1 MTGTNTDYGRHGVE
15 TSVRRAAKN
24 IRSLYQTRLPGIGGA
39 YCDENHPIRPRPAAR
54 AGTAGV
60 CKADGAEFHQRHRG
74 RQEQERLEYN
84 RIADELAEL
93 YLHHSVL
100 SDLRFCYSEPA
111 FLWEGGFF
119 EALHADEKKKYLA
132 FSAPSFD
139 YSRYERDNTTY
150 DAELPYFSAVVNIVV
165 RERYAAYLRQRE
177 ISLSES
183 APKSAI
189 AVPPIAETENPFD
202 SILTDEQI
210 AYLAAAVNDVKMF
223 NVSLSADELKAIF
236 ACKPQA
242 IVRSNNNR
250 LVAFFFSGLSSRG
263 LITPN
268 WQSVIA
274 NHKLFLSKDTSRDKY
289 INQSDL
295 STATNYIRDVGVEG
309 KYATLEKYLMQVK
322 RL

>member
-1 MTGTNTDYGRHGVE
+1 MQQVE
-15 TSVRRAAKN
+15 
-24 IRSLYQTRLPGIGGA
+24 
-39 YCDENHPIRPRPAAR
+39 
-54 AGTAGV
+54 
-60 CKADGAEFHQRHRG
+60 
-74 RQEQERLEYN
+74 RQEHSRT
-84 RIADELAEL
+84 ADELAEL

-100 SDLRFCYSEPA
+100 SDFRFCYSDPA

-119 EALHADEKKKYLA
+119 ETLNADEKRKYLA
-132 FSAPSFD
+132 FSVPSFD
-139 YSRYERDNTTY
+139 YSRYERDNTAY
-150 DAELPYFSAVVNIVV
+150 DAELPYFSVVINVVV

-177 ISLSES
+177 TPSLES
-183 APKSAI
+183 PQKPTI
-189 AVPPIAETENPFD
+189 AAPPIAETENPFD

-236 ACKPQA
+236 ACKPEA

-309 KYATLEKYLMQVK
+309 KYATLERYLMQVK

>member
-1 MTGTNTDYGRHGVE
+1 M
-15 TSVRRAAKN
+15 
-24 IRSLYQTRLPGIGGA
+24 
-39 YCDENHPIRPRPAAR
+39 
-54 AGTAGV
+54 
-60 CKADGAEFHQRHRG
+60 
-74 RQEQERLEYN
+74 
-84 RIADELAEL
+84 
-93 YLHHSVL
+93 
-100 SDLRFCYSEPA
+100 
-111 FLWEGGFF
+111 
-119 EALHADEKKKYLA
+119 
-132 FSAPSFD
+132 
-139 YSRYERDNTTY
+139 
-150 DAELPYFSAVVNIVV
+150 
-165 RERYAAYLRQRE
+165 E
-177 ISLSES
+177 ISLPES

-189 AVPPIAETENPFD
+189 AAPPIAETENPFD

-210 AYLAAAVNDVKMF
+210 AYLTTAVNDVKMF

-236 ACKPQA
+236 ACKPEA

-274 NHKLFLSKDTSRDKY
+274 NHKLFLSKDTTRDKY

-309 KYATLEKYLMQVK
+309 KYATLERYLMQVK

>member
-1 MTGTNTDYGRHGVE
+1 MEGLELKPQFDELQKIFDRCIKHAYGVLRE
-15 TSVRRAAKN
+15 
-24 IRSLYQTRLPGIGGA
+24 RLA
-39 YCDENHPIRPRPAAR
+39 MK
-54 AGTAGV
+54 TAGLDPEQMQEV
-60 CKADGAEFHQRHRG
+60 E
-74 RQEQERLEYN
+74 RQEYN

-93 YLHHSVL
+93 YLHHSGL

-139 YSRYERDNTTY
+139 YSRYERDNTAY
-150 DAELPYFSAVVNIVV
+150 DTELPYFSAVVNVIV

-177 ISLSES
+177 TSMSES
-183 APKSAI
+183 TQKSASI
-189 AVPPIAETENPFD
+189 AAPPIAETENPFD

-236 ACKPQA
+236 ACKPEA

-289 INQSDL
+289 INHTDYLTLISTPCL
-295 STATNYIRDVGVEG
+295 SGVNC
-309 KYATLEKYLMQVK
+309 VK
-322 RL
+322 VCYS

>member
-1 MTGTNTDYGRHGVE
+1 MEGMELKPQFDELQKIFDRCIKHACRVLEECIATKT
-15 TSVRRAAKN
+15 
-24 IRSLYQTRLPGIGGA
+24 TRFAP
-39 YCDENHPIRPRPAAR
+39 D
-54 AGTAGV
+54 
-60 CKADGAEFHQRHRG
+60 Q

-100 SDLRFCYSEPA
+100 SHLRISYSEPA
-111 FLWEGGFF
+111 YHWEGGFF
-119 EALHADEKKKYLA
+119 EALHPHEKKKYHPNTP
-132 FSAPSFD
+132 PSID
-139 YSRYERDNTTY
+139 YSPYERDNTAY

-177 ISLSES
+177 ISISES
-183 APKSAI
+183 SQKSASI
-189 AVPPIAETENPFD
+189 TAPPIAETENPFD

-210 AYLAAAVNDVKMF
+210 AHLAAAINDVKMF

-236 ACKPQA
+236 ACKPEA

>member
-1 MTGTNTDYGRHGVE
+1 MEGMELKPQFDGLQKIFDRCIKHAYDVSRE
-15 TSVRRAAKN
+15 
-24 IRSLYQTRLPGIGGA
+24 RLA
-39 YCDENHPIRPRPAAR
+39 MK
-54 AGTAGV
+54 TAGLDSEQMQQV
-60 CKADGAEFHQRHRG
+60 E
-74 RQEQERLEYN
+74 RQEYSRT
-84 RIADELAEL
+84 ADELAEL

-132 FSAPSFD
+132 FFAPSFD
-139 YSRYERDNTTY
+139 YSQYERDNTAY
-150 DAELPYFSAVVNIVV
+150 DAELPYFSAVVNVVV
-165 RERYAAYLRQRE
+165 RERYAAYLRQRD

-189 AVPPIAETENPFD
+189 AASPIAETENPFD

-236 ACKPQA
+236 ACKPEA

-250 LVAFFFSGLSSRG
+250 LVASFFSGLSSRG

-274 NHKLFLSKDTSRDKY
+274 NYKLFLSKDRSRDKY

-295 STATNYIRDVGVEG
+295 STATNYIRDVGAEG
-309 KYATLEKYLMQVK
+309 KYATIEKYLKQVK
-322 RL
+322 KL

>member
-1 MTGTNTDYGRHGVE
+1 MEGMELKPQFDKLQKIFDRCIKHAYDVSRE
-15 TSVRRAAKN
+15 
-24 IRSLYQTRLPGIGGA
+24 RLA
-39 YCDENHPIRPRPAAR
+39 MK
-54 AGTAGV
+54 TAGLDPEQMQQV
-60 CKADGAEFHQRHRG
+60 E
-74 RQEQERLEYN
+74 RQEHSRT
-84 RIADELAEL
+84 ADELAEL

-100 SDLRFCYSEPA
+100 SDFRFCYSELA

-119 EALHADEKKKYLA
+119 ETLNADEKRKYLA
-132 FSAPSFD
+132 FSVPSFD
-139 YSRYERDNTTY
+139 YSRYERDNTAY
-150 DAELPYFSAVVNIVV
+150 DAELPYFSVVINVVV

-177 ISLSES
+177 TPSLES
-183 APKSAI
+183 PQKPTI
-189 AVPPIAETENPFD
+189 AAPPIAETENPFD

-236 ACKPQA
+236 ACKPEA

-274 NHKLFLSKDTSRDKY
+274 NHKLFLSKDISRDKY

-309 KYATLEKYLMQVK
+309 KYATLERYLMQVK

>member
-1 MTGTNTDYGRHGVE
+1 MELKPQFVE
-15 TSVRRAAKN
+15 LQKIFDRCIQHACRVFEERITTKTA
-24 IRSLYQTRLPGIGGA
+24 RLDP
-39 YCDENHPIRPRPAAR
+39 E
-54 AGTAGV
+54 
-60 CKADGAEFHQRHRG
+60 QR
-74 RQEQERLEYN
+74 QAQERLEYN
-84 RIADELAEL
+84 RVADELAEL
-93 YLHHSVL
+93 YMHHSVL

-132 FSAPSFD
+132 FFVPSFD
-139 YSRYERDNTTY
+139 YSRYERDNTAY
-150 DAELPYFSAVVNIVV
+150 DAELPYFSAVVNVVV

-177 ISLSES
+177 ISMSES
-183 APKSAI
+183 SQKSASI
-189 AVPPIAETENPFD
+189 AAPPIAETENPFD

-236 ACKPQA
+236 DCKPNA

-274 NHKLFLSKDTSRDKY
+274 NHKLFLSKDTTRDKY
-289 INQSDL
+289 INQSEL

-309 KYATLEKYLMQVK
+309 KYATLERYLIQVK

>member
-1 MTGTNTDYGRHGVE
+1 MEGMELKPQFDELQKIFDRCIKHAYGVLRE
-15 TSVRRAAKN
+15 
-24 IRSLYQTRLPGIGGA
+24 RLA
-39 YCDENHPIRPRPAAR
+39 MK
-54 AGTAGV
+54 TAGL
-60 CKADGAEFHQRHRG
+60 DPEQMQEME
-74 RQEQERLEYN
+74 RQEYN
-84 RIADELAEL
+84 RIADKLAEL

-100 SDLRFCYSEPA
+100 SALRFCYSEPA

-119 EALHADEKKKYLA
+119 ETLHAGEKKKYLA
-132 FSAPSFD
+132 FSVPSFD
-139 YSRYERDNTTY
+139 YSRYERDNTAY
-150 DAELPYFSAVVNIVV
+150 DTELPYFSAVVNIVV

-177 ISLSES
+177 ISISES
-183 APKSAI
+183 SQKSASI
-189 AVPPIAETENPFD
+189 AAPPIAETENPFD

-210 AYLAAAVNDVKMF
+210 AYLAVAVNDVKMF

-236 ACKPQA
+236 ACKPEA

-268 WQSVIA
+268 WQSIIA

>member
-1 MTGTNTDYGRHGVE
+1 MEGMELKPQFDELQKIFDRCIKHACRVLEERIATKT
-15 TSVRRAAKN
+15 A
-24 IRSLYQTRLPGIGGA
+24 RLA
-39 YCDENHPIRPRPAAR
+39 TE
-54 AGTAGV
+54 
-60 CKADGAEFHQRHRG
+60 Q

-84 RIADELAEL
+84 RIADELA
-93 YLHHSVL
+93 
-100 SDLRFCYSEPA
+100 

-119 EALHADEKKKYLA
+119 ESLHADEKKKYLA
-132 FSAPSFD
+132 FSVPSFD
-139 YSRYERDNTTY
+139 YSQYERDNTAY

-189 AVPPIAETENPFD
+189 AALPIAETENPFD

-210 AYLAAAVNDVKMF
+210 AYLATAVNDVKMF

-236 ACKPQA
+236 ACKPEA

>member
-1 MTGTNTDYGRHGVE
+1 M
-15 TSVRRAAKN
+15 
-24 IRSLYQTRLPGIGGA
+24 
-39 YCDENHPIRPRPAAR
+39 
-54 AGTAGV
+54 
-60 CKADGAEFHQRHRG
+60 
-74 RQEQERLEYN
+74 
-84 RIADELAEL
+84 
-93 YLHHSVL
+93 
-100 SDLRFCYSEPA
+100 
-111 FLWEGGFF
+111 
-119 EALHADEKKKYLA
+119 
-132 FSAPSFD
+132 PSFD

-150 DAELPYFSAVVNIVV
+150 DVELPYFSAVVNVVV

-189 AVPPIAETENPFD
+189 AAPPIAETENPFD

-236 ACKPQA
+236 ACKPEA

>member
-1 MTGTNTDYGRHGVE
+1 MEGMELKPQFDELQKIFDRCIQHACRVFEERIATKT
-15 TSVRRAAKN
+15 A
-24 IRSLYQTRLPGIGGA
+24 RL
-39 YCDENHPIRPRPAAR
+39 DSE
-54 AGTAGV
+54 
-60 CKADGAEFHQRHRG
+60 QR
-74 RQEQERLEYN
+74 QAQERQEYN

-93 YLHHSVL
+93 YMHHSVL

-119 EALHADEKKKYLA
+119 EALNADEKRKYLA
-132 FSAPSFD
+132 FSVPSFD
-139 YSRYERDNTTY
+139 YSRYERDNTAY
-150 DAELPYFSAVVNIVV
+150 DAELPYFSAVVNVIV

-177 ISLSES
+177 TSMSES
-183 APKSAI
+183 PQKSTSI

-295 STATNYIRDVGVEG
+295 STATNYIRDVGAEG

>member
-1 MTGTNTDYGRHGVE
+1 MELKPQFDELQKIFDRCIKHACRVLEERIATKT
-15 TSVRRAAKN
+15 A
-24 IRSLYQTRLPGIGGA
+24 RLAP
-39 YCDENHPIRPRPAAR
+39 D
-54 AGTAGV
+54 
-60 CKADGAEFHQRHRG
+60 Q

-100 SDLRFCYSEPA
+100 SDFRFCYSEPA

-119 EALHADEKKKYLA
+119 ETLHTDEKKKYLA

-139 YSRYERDNTTY
+139 YSRYERDNTAY
-150 DAELPYFSAVVNIVV
+150 DTELPYFSAVVNIVV
-165 RERYAAYLRQRE
+165 RERYAAYLWQRE
-177 ISLSES
+177 TFRSES
-183 APKSAI
+183 SRK
-189 AVPPIAETENPFD
+189 AVSIVMPPIAETENPFD

-210 AYLAAAVNDVKMF
+210 AYLAAAINDVKMF

-236 ACKPQA
+236 ACKPEA

-309 KYATLEKYLMQVK
+309 KYATLEKHLMQVK

>member
-1 MTGTNTDYGRHGVE
+1 MEGMELKPQFDELQKIFDRCIKHACRVLEERIATKT
-15 TSVRRAAKN
+15 
-24 IRSLYQTRLPGIGGA
+24 TRFAP
-39 YCDENHPIRPRPAAR
+39 D
-54 AGTAGV
+54 
-60 CKADGAEFHQRHRG
+60 Q

-100 SDLRFCYSEPA
+100 SDPRFCYSDPA

-177 ISLSES
+177 ISISES
-183 APKSAI
+183 SQKSASI
-189 AVPPIAETENPFD
+189 AAPPIAETENPFD

-210 AYLAAAVNDVKMF
+210 AHLAAAINDVKMF

-236 ACKPQA
+236 ACKPEA

>member
-1 MTGTNTDYGRHGVE
+1 MEGMELKPQFDELQKIFDRCIKHACRVLEERIATKT
-15 TSVRRAAKN
+15 A
-24 IRSLYQTRLPGIGGA
+24 RLA
-39 YCDENHPIRPRPAAR
+39 TE
-54 AGTAGV
+54 
-60 CKADGAEFHQRHRG
+60 Q

-100 SDLRFCYSEPA
+100 SDLRFCHSEPA

-132 FSAPSFD
+132 FSVPSFD
-139 YSRYERDNTTY
+139 YSQYERDNTAY

-189 AVPPIAETENPFD
+189 AALPIAETENPFD

-210 AYLAAAVNDVKMF
+210 AYLATAVNDVKMF

-236 ACKPQA
+236 ACKPEA

-295 STATNYIRDVGVEG
+295 STATNYIREVGVEG

>member
-1 MTGTNTDYGRHGVE
+1 MPCTE
-15 TSVRRAAKN
+15 
-24 IRSLYQTRLPGIGGA
+24 A
-39 YCDENHPIRPRPAAR
+39 YKEHI
-54 AGTAGV
+54 
-60 CKADGAEFHQRHRG
+60 
-74 RQEQERLEYN
+74 EYTFN
-84 RIADELAEL
+84 A
-93 YLHHSVL
+93 
-100 SDLRFCYSEPA
+100 FC
-111 FLWEGGFF
+111 
-119 EALHADEKKKYLA
+119 
-132 FSAPSFD
+132 
-139 YSRYERDNTTY
+139 R
-150 DAELPYFSAVVNIVV
+150 VVIH
-165 RERYAAYLRQRE
+165 YAAINAWRDRDKRRQRE

-189 AVPPIAETENPFD
+189 AALPIAETENPFD

-210 AYLAAAVNDVKMF
+210 AYLATAVNDVKMF
-223 NVSLSADELKAIF
+223 NVSLSADELKDIF
-236 ACKPQA
+236 ACIPEA

>member
-1 MTGTNTDYGRHGVE
+1 MEGMELKPQFVE
-15 TSVRRAAKN
+15 LQKIFYRCIQHACRVFEERITTKTA
-24 IRSLYQTRLPGIGGA
+24 RLDP
-39 YCDENHPIRPRPAAR
+39 E
-54 AGTAGV
+54 
-60 CKADGAEFHQRHRG
+60 QR
-74 RQEQERLEYN
+74 QAQERLEYN
-84 RIADELAEL
+84 RVADELAEL
-93 YLHHSVL
+93 YMHHSVL

-132 FSAPSFD
+132 FSVPSFD
-139 YSRYERDNTTY
+139 YSRYERDNTAY
-150 DAELPYFSAVVNIVV
+150 DAELPYFSAVVNVVV

-177 ISLSES
+177 TSRSES
-183 APKSAI
+183 SRKAVSI
-189 AVPPIAETENPFD
+189 VVPPIAETENPFD

-210 AYLAAAVNDVKMF
+210 AYLATAVNDVKMF

-236 ACKPQA
+236 DCKPEA

-274 NHKLFLSKDTSRDKY
+274 NHKLFLSKDTTRDKY

-309 KYATLEKYLMQVK
+309 KYATLERYLMQVK

>member
-1 MTGTNTDYGRHGVE
+1 MEGMELKPQFDELQKIFDRCIKHAYGVSRE
-15 TSVRRAAKN
+15 
-24 IRSLYQTRLPGIGGA
+24 RLA
-39 YCDENHPIRPRPAAR
+39 MK
-54 AGTAGV
+54 TAGLAPERMRQV
-60 CKADGAEFHQRHRG
+60 E
-74 RQEQERLEYN
+74 RQEYSRT
-84 RIADELAEL
+84 ADELAEL

-100 SDLRFCYSEPA
+100 SDFRFCYFEPA
-111 FLWEGGFF
+111 FLWEGRFF
-119 EALHADEKKKYLA
+119 EALNAGEKRKYLTF
-132 FSAPSFD
+132 FSPSFD
-139 YSRYERDNTTY
+139 YSRYEQDNTAY
-150 DAELPYFSAVVNIVV
+150 DAELPYFSVVVNVVV
-165 RERYAAYLRQRE
+165 RERYAAYLQQRE
-177 ISLSES
+177 TPALES
-183 APKSAI
+183 PQKPVI
-189 AVPPIAETENPFD
+189 AMPPIAETENPFD

-236 ACKPQA
+236 ACKPEA

-309 KYATLEKYLMQVK
+309 KYATLERYLMQVK

>member
-1 MTGTNTDYGRHGVE
+1 M
-15 TSVRRAAKN
+15 
-24 IRSLYQTRLPGIGGA
+24 
-39 YCDENHPIRPRPAAR
+39 
-54 AGTAGV
+54 
-60 CKADGAEFHQRHRG
+60 
-74 RQEQERLEYN
+74 
-84 RIADELAEL
+84 

-100 SDLRFCYSEPA
+100 SDLRFCHSEPA

-132 FSAPSFD
+132 FSVPSFD
-139 YSRYERDNTTY
+139 YSQYERDNTAY

-189 AVPPIAETENPFD
+189 AALPIAETEKPFD
-202 SILTDEQI
+202 SILSDQQI
-210 AYLAAAVNDVKMF
+210 AYLATAVNDVKMF

-236 ACKPQA
+236 ACKPEA

>member
-1 MTGTNTDYGRHGVE
+1 MEGMELKPQFDELQKIFDRCIKYAYDVSRE
-15 TSVRRAAKN
+15 
-24 IRSLYQTRLPGIGGA
+24 RLSMK
-39 YCDENHPIRPRPAAR
+39 
-54 AGTAGV
+54 TAGLDPERMQQV
-60 CKADGAEFHQRHRG
+60 E
-74 RQEQERLEYN
+74 RQEHSRT
-84 RIADELAEL
+84 ADELAEL

-111 FLWEGGFF
+111 FLWESGFF
-119 EALHADEKKKYLA
+119 EALNAGEKKKYLT
-132 FSAPSFD
+132 FSVPSFD
-139 YSRYERDNTTY
+139 YSQYERDNTAY

-165 RERYAAYLRQRE
+165 RERYAVYLRQRK

-189 AVPPIAETENPFD
+189 AAPPIAETKNPFD

-236 ACKPQA
+236 ACKPEA

-274 NHKLFLSKDTSRDKY
+274 NYKLFLSKDTTRDKY

-309 KYATLEKYLMQVK
+309 KYATLERYLIQVK

>member
-1 MTGTNTDYGRHGVE
+1 MELKPQFDELQKIFDRCIKHAYGVLRE
-15 TSVRRAAKN
+15 
-24 IRSLYQTRLPGIGGA
+24 RLA
-39 YCDENHPIRPRPAAR
+39 MK
-54 AGTAGV
+54 TAGLDPEQMQEV
-60 CKADGAEFHQRHRG
+60 E
-74 RQEQERLEYN
+74 RQEYN

-139 YSRYERDNTTY
+139 YSRYERDNSTY
-150 DAELPYFSAVVNIVV
+150 DVELPYFSAVVNVVV
-165 RERYAAYLRQRE
+165 RERYTAYLRQRE
-177 ISLSES
+177 ISVS
-183 APKSAI
+183 KSSRKSTSI

-210 AYLAAAVNDVKMF
+210 IYLATAVNDVKMF
-223 NVSLSADELKAIF
+223 NVSLSAGELKAIF
-236 ACKPQA
+236 ACKPIA

>member
-1 MTGTNTDYGRHGVE
+1 MEGMELKPQFDELQKIFDRCIKHACRVLEERIATKT
-15 TSVRRAAKN
+15 A
-24 IRSLYQTRLPGIGGA
+24 RLAP
-39 YCDENHPIRPRPAAR
+39 D
-54 AGTAGV
+54 
-60 CKADGAEFHQRHRG
+60 Q

-100 SDLRFCYSEPA
+100 SDFRFCYSEPA

-119 EALHADEKKKYLA
+119 ETLHTDEKKKYLA

-139 YSRYERDNTTY
+139 YSRYERDNTAY
-150 DAELPYFSAVVNIVV
+150 DTELPYFSAVVNIVV
-165 RERYAAYLRQRE
+165 RERYAAYLWQRE
-177 ISLSES
+177 TFRSES
-183 APKSAI
+183 SRK
-189 AVPPIAETENPFD
+189 AVSIVMPPIAETENPFD

-210 AYLAAAVNDVKMF
+210 AYLAAAINDVKMF

-236 ACKPQA
+236 ACKPEA

-274 NHKLFLSKDTSRDKY
+274 NHKLFLSKDTCRDKY

>member
-1 MTGTNTDYGRHGVE
+1 MEGMELRPQFDELQKIFDRCIKHAYGVLRE
-15 TSVRRAAKN
+15 
-24 IRSLYQTRLPGIGGA
+24 RLA
-39 YCDENHPIRPRPAAR
+39 MKTAR
-54 AGTAGV
+54 LAP
-60 CKADGAEFHQRHRG
+60 EQ

-93 YLHHSVL
+93 YLHHSGL

-119 EALHADEKKKYLA
+119 EALHADEKRKYLA
-132 FSAPSFD
+132 FSVPSFD
-139 YSRYERDNTTY
+139 YSRYERDNTAY
-150 DAELPYFSAVVNIVV
+150 DTELPYFSAVVNIVV

-177 ISLSES
+177 ISISES
-183 APKSAI
+183 SQKSASI
-189 AVPPIAETENPFD
+189 AAPPIAETENPFD

-210 AYLAAAVNDVKMF
+210 AYLATAVNDVNMF

-236 ACKPQA
+236 ACKPEA

-274 NHKLFLSKDTSRDKY
+274 NHKLFLSKDTCRDKY

>member
-1 MTGTNTDYGRHGVE
+1 M
-15 TSVRRAAKN
+15 
-24 IRSLYQTRLPGIGGA
+24 
-39 YCDENHPIRPRPAAR
+39 
-54 AGTAGV
+54 
-60 CKADGAEFHQRHRG
+60 
-74 RQEQERLEYN
+74 
-84 RIADELAEL
+84 AEL

-100 SDLRFCYSEPA
+100 SALRFCYSEPA

-119 EALHADEKKKYLA
+119 EALHAGEKKKYLA

-139 YSRYERDNTTY
+139 YSRDERDNSAY
-150 DAELPYFSAVVNIVV
+150 DAELPYFSAVVTVIV
-165 RERYAAYLRQRE
+165 RERYAAYLQQRE
-177 ISLSES
+177 ISVSKS
-183 APKSAI
+183 SRKSASI

-202 SILTDEQI
+202 SIMTDEQI

-223 NVSLSADELKAIF
+223 DVSLSADELKAIF
-236 ACKPQA
+236 ACKPEA

>member
-1 MTGTNTDYGRHGVE
+1 MEGMELKT
-15 TSVRRAAKN
+15 
-24 IRSLYQTRLPGIGGA
+24 QF
-39 YCDENHPIRPRPAAR
+39 DELQKIFDRCIKHACRVLEECIATK
-54 AGTAGV
+54 TAQL
-60 CKADGAEFHQRHRG
+60 DPEQ

-84 RIADELAEL
+84 RVVDELAEL
-93 YLHHSVL
+93 YMHHSVL

-111 FLWEGGFF
+111 FLWEGGLF
-119 EALHADEKKKYLA
+119 EALNADEKRKYLA
-132 FSAPSFD
+132 FSVPSFD
-139 YSRYERDNTTY
+139 YSRYERDNTAY

-177 ISLSES
+177 TSMSES
-183 APKSAI
+183 SRKAVSI
-189 AVPPIAETENPFD
+189 AVPPIAETENPFG

-210 AYLAAAVNDVKMF
+210 AYLAVAVNDVKMF
-223 NVSLSADELKAIF
+223 NVSLSEDELKAIF
-236 ACKPQA
+236 ACRPQA

>member
-1 MTGTNTDYGRHGVE
+1 MEGMELKPQFDELQKIFDRCIKHACRVLEERIATKT
-15 TSVRRAAKN
+15 A
-24 IRSLYQTRLPGIGGA
+24 RL
-39 YCDENHPIRPRPAAR
+39 DSE
-54 AGTAGV
+54 
-60 CKADGAEFHQRHRG
+60 QR
-74 RQEQERLEYN
+74 QAQERLEYN
-84 RIADELAEL
+84 RVADELAEL
-93 YLHHSVL
+93 YMHHSVL
-100 SDLRFCYSEPA
+100 SDLRFCYSESA

-119 EALHADEKKKYLA
+119 EALNADEKRKYLV
-132 FSAPSFD
+132 FSVPSFD

-150 DAELPYFSAVVNIVV
+150 DAELPYFSAVVNVVV

-177 ISLSES
+177 TSMSES
-183 APKSAI
+183 TQKSASI
-189 AVPPIAETENPFD
+189 AAPPIAETENPFD

-236 ACKPQA
+236 ACKPEA

>member
-1 MTGTNTDYGRHGVE
+1 MEGMELKPQFDGLQKIFDRCIKYAYDVLRE
-15 TSVRRAAKN
+15 
-24 IRSLYQTRLPGIGGA
+24 RLA
-39 YCDENHPIRPRPAAR
+39 MK
-54 AGTAGV
+54 TAGL
-60 CKADGAEFHQRHRG
+60 DPEQM
-74 RQEQERLEYN
+74 QEVERLEYTH
-84 RIADELAEL
+84 AAEELAEL

-119 EALHADEKKKYLA
+119 EALNAGEKKKYLT
-132 FSAPSFD
+132 FVVPSFD
-139 YSRYERDNTTY
+139 YSRYEQDNMAY

-165 RERYAAYLRQRE
+165 RERYAAYLQQRE
-177 ISLSES
+177 TPALES
-183 APKSAI
+183 PQKPVI
-189 AVPPIAETENPFD
+189 AMPPIAETENPFD

-210 AYLAAAVNDVKMF
+210 AYLAVAVNDVKMF

-236 ACKPQA
+236 ACKPEA

-274 NHKLFLSKDTSRDKY
+274 NHKLFLTKDTSRDKY

-309 KYATLEKYLMQVK
+309 KYATLERYLMQVK

>member
-1 MTGTNTDYGRHGVE
+1 MELKPQFDELQKIFDRCIKHACRVLEERIATKT
-15 TSVRRAAKN
+15 
-24 IRSLYQTRLPGIGGA
+24 TRFAP
-39 YCDENHPIRPRPAAR
+39 D
-54 AGTAGV
+54 
-60 CKADGAEFHQRHRG
+60 Q

-100 SDLRFCYSEPA
+100 SDLRFCYSDPA

-119 EALHADEKKKYLA
+119 ESLHADEKKKYLA
-132 FSAPSFD
+132 FSVPSFD
-139 YSRYERDNTTY
+139 YSQYERDNTAY

-189 AVPPIAETENPFD
+189 AALPIAETENPF
-202 SILTDEQI
+202 
-210 AYLAAAVNDVKMF
+210 NDVKMF

-236 ACKPQA
+236 ACKPEA

>member
-1 MTGTNTDYGRHGVE
+1 MEGIELKPQFDELQKIFDRCIKHACRVLEERIATKT
-15 TSVRRAAKN
+15 A
-24 IRSLYQTRLPGIGGA
+24 RLAP
-39 YCDENHPIRPRPAAR
+39 E
-54 AGTAGV
+54 
-60 CKADGAEFHQRHRG
+60 Q

-93 YLHHSVL
+93 YLHHSGL

-119 EALHADEKKKYLA
+119 EALNAGEKKKYLA

-139 YSRYERDNTTY
+139 YSRYEQDNTAY
-150 DAELPYFSAVVNIVV
+150 DAELPYFSAVVNVVV
-165 RERYAAYLRQRE
+165 RERYAAYLRQME
-177 ISLSES
+177 ISLPES

-189 AVPPIAETENPFD
+189 AASPIAETENPFD

-210 AYLAAAVNDVKMF
+210 AYLTTAVNDVKMF

-236 ACKPQA
+236 ACKPEA

-274 NHKLFLSKDTSRDKY
+274 NHKLFLSKDTDPR
-289 INQSDL
+289 
-295 STATNYIRDVGVEG
+295 
-309 KYATLEKYLMQVK
+309 
-322 RL
+322 